1 MRVLVVDD
9 EAPARRR
16 LMRLLAELPDVE
28 VVGEAGDVDAAM
40 RAVEAHRPEL
50 LLLDIG
56 MPGMDGLTWVARYA
70 GLPPVVFTTA
80 HDDRALE
87 AFEVHAVDYVLK
99 PIRAERLALAL
110 GRARL
115 RLAEPQAPAALEALT
130 TGAPTSLGT
139 RVVVNDRGA
148 TRFFDAAEITRF
160 WSSEKYTL
168 FVAEGREQLTAEPL
182 TALETRLAAY
192 GFVRVHR
199 GELVAVPRIRT
210 LSTTDGIAEVELADG
225 QRARVSRRYLGAL
238 KAALGLA
245 GD

>member
-16 LMRLLAELPDVE
+16 LLRLLAELPDVE

-87 AFEVHAVDYVLK
+87 AFEVHAVDY
-99 PIRAERLALAL
+99 

-182 TALETRLAAY
+182 TALESRLAAY

>member
-1 MRVLVVDD
+1 M
-9 EAPARRR
+9 
-16 LMRLLAELPDVE
+16 
-28 VVGEAGDVDAAM
+28 
-40 RAVEAHRPEL
+40 
-50 LLLDIG
+50 
-56 MPGMDGLTWVARYA
+56 
-70 GLPPVVFTTA
+70 
-80 HDDRALE
+80 
-87 AFEVHAVDYVLK
+87 
-99 PIRAERLALAL
+99 
-110 GRARL
+110 
-115 RLAEPQAPAALEALT
+115 
-130 TGAPTSLGT
+130 
-139 RVVVNDRGA
+139 VVNDRGA